1 MAEKQ
6 SSHTR
11 NDMALTGEWNDSLA
25 GDFLWTNANFAEAIS
40 DVMTPCTWSMW
51 QMYIAQVVP
60 VQLPGNYPLAGNIA
74 GRPYVNLSI
83 TASFGRVF
91 GLDPRE
97 ALHRAEGLFGRIPE
111 DIEIPTIPI
120 SFGTVLKIFLS
131 GLFTVRKQMRDYVRQ
146 AQTFPDTAAEWC
158 NAMYQRI
165 EITRDKATLA
175 ALWRNEL
182 LSYFQCTCRMLRAV
196 TSQFS
201 GPTGALRRQLL
212 DLVDEADANALL
224 SNLRGEGALASLGP
238 AMGLAKVSRGE
249 MTREA
254 YLQQYGHRGPREMEL
269 SFPRPAE
276 DPAWLDRQ
284 LADFAKAPVDVDA
297 MLASQRATFDVA
309 WVRFAARFPR
319 KAKVVERQLAEIAT
333 AAQLREATRSEATRV
348 IGVVRAFALRAGA
361 LTGLGDDVFFLS
373 LDEIL
378 AVLSGDTSVVAW
390 IPARRETH
398 ARYAALP
405 PYPALIVG
413 HFDPFAWAADQN
425 RRSDIYNAHA
435 LQHVARAETIKGFAG
450 AAGIVEGIVR
460 KLETPEEGD
469 QFQAGEILVTMK
481 TNVGWTPLFPRAAA
495 VVTDVGAPLSHAAIV
510 AREMGI
516 PAVVG
521 CGNATMRLKTGD
533 RVRVDGGKGIVEIL
547 LPLKHSSGR
556 LQE

>member
-1 MAEKQ
+1 MTANR
-6 SSHTR
+6 STINNAVSP
-11 NDMALTGEWNDSLA
+11 TGEWNDSLV

-51 QMYIAQVVP
+51 QIYIDQVIP
-60 VQLPGNYPLAGNIA
+60 VKLPGNFPMAGNIG
-74 GRPYVNLSI
+74 GRPYLNLSM

-91 GLDPRE
+91 GAKPMDTLR
-97 ALHRAEGLFGRIPE
+97 RAESMFGRIPD
-111 DIEIPTIPI
+111 DIEIPTVPI
-120 SFGTVLKIFLS
+120 SLGTVLKTFLP
-131 GLFTVRKQMRDYVRQ
+131 GFLTVRKQMRTYAQQ
-146 AQTFPDTAAEWC
+146 AQAFLDTAPGWC
-158 NAMYQRI
+158 TDMQRRI
-165 EITRDKATLA
+165 EATQDKAALG
-175 ALWRNEL
+175 ALWRETIL
-182 LSYFQCTCRMLRAV
+182 PCFQHTFWVLRAA
-196 TSQFS
+196 TKQFS
-201 GPTGALRRQLL
+201 APAGSLRLRLL
-212 DLVDEADANALL
+212 DWMGEADTNALF
-224 SNLRGEGALASLGP
+224 SNMRGTGDLASLGP

-254 YLQQYGHRGPREMEL
+254 YLQHYGHRGPHEMEL
-269 SFPRPAE
+269 SIPRPVE

-284 LADFAKAPVDVDA
+284 LVDFAKASVDVDA
-297 MLASQRATFDVA
+297 MLASQRAAFDAA

-333 AAQLREATRSEATRV
+333 TAQLREATRSEATRI
-348 IGVVRAFALRAGA
+348 IGVARAFALRTGV
-361 LTGLGDDVFFLS
+361 LTGLGNDIFFLS
-373 LDEIL
+373 FDEIQD
-378 AVLSGDTSVVAW
+378 VLSGDESAVAL
-390 IPARRETH
+390 IPARRETY
-398 ARYAALP
+398 ARYVALP
-405 PYPALIVG
+405 PYPALILG
-413 HFDPFAWAADQN
+413 HFDPFAWAADPN

-435 LQHVARAETIKGFAG
+435 PGQAARVETIRGFAG
-450 AAGIVEGIVR
+450 AAGVVEGVVR

-547 LPLKHSSGR
+547 LPLKHSSER

>member
-1 MAEKQ
+1 
-6 SSHTR
+6 
-11 NDMALTGEWNDSLA
+11 
-25 GDFLWTNANFAEAIS
+25 
-40 DVMTPCTWSMW
+40 MW

-91 GLDPRE
+91 GLNPRE
-97 ALHRAEGLFGRIPE
+97 ALRRSENLFGRIPE
-111 DIEIPTIPI
+111 DIEIPTISF
-120 SFGTVLKIFLS
+120 SFGTVLKIYLP
-131 GLFTVRKQMRDYVRQ
+131 GLFTVRKQMRVYARQ
-146 AQTFPDTAAEWC
+146 AQSFLDMATDWC
-158 NAMYQRI
+158 VDMHQRI
-165 EITRDKATLA
+165 KTTQDEA
-175 ALWRNEL
+175 ALISLWRDEL
-182 LSYFQCTCRMLRAV
+182 LPYFQRTCRLLRAV
-196 TSQFS
+196 TAQFS

-212 DLVDEADANALL
+212 NLVDEVDANALL
-224 SNLRGEGALASLGP
+224 SNLRGEGGLASLGP
-238 AMGLAKVSRGE
+238 AMGLSKVSRGE
-249 MTREA
+249 MTCEA
-254 YLQQYGHRGPREMEL
+254 YLQHYGHRGPHEMEL

-297 MLASQRATFDVA
+297 MLASQRAAFDAA
-309 WVRFAARFPR
+309 WARFVARYPR
-319 KAKVVERQLAEIAT
+319 KAKTMERHLMQMAK
-333 AAQLREATRSEATRV
+333 AAHLREATRSEATRV
-348 IGVVRAFALRAGA
+348 IGVVRTFALRVGA
-361 LTGLGDDVFFLS
+361 LTGLNDDVFFLS
-373 LDEIL
+373 LNEIQD
-378 AVLSGDTSVVAW
+378 VLSGNESAVVW

-413 HFDPFAWAADQN
+413 RFDPFAWAADPN

-435 LQHVARAETIKGFAG
+435 PAQAARVESIRGFAG
-450 AAGIVEGIVR
+450 AAGVVEGIVR
-460 KLETPEEGD
+460 KLETPEESD

-521 CGNATMRLKTGD
+521 CGNATMRLKSGD

-547 LPLKHSSGR
+547 
-556 LQE
+556 